1 MVPGDVSKGSWGI
14 PAKIFFKLSGDLII
28 AQDMTDIS
36 YFWFIDSF
44 TSEHKDKDDICFFF
58 SCYTARVDGYTA
70 WGHNI
75 LECVTVLNKM
85 LIRFKSD
92 CDRTLCRMYTGLNV
106 NIFFLPD
113 SRDAIASKNYSYYN
127 DFNFLPYIL
136 FLIFCKRWMDFY
148 NMKVLDYYFPCSD
161 STVQ

>member
-14 PAKIFFKLSGDLII
+14 LAKIFSSCPETLLLPRIWQTSPTSGSLIALPQNI
-28 AQDMTDIS
+28 KTKTT
-36 YFWFIDSF
+36 FV
-44 TSEHKDKDDICFFF
+44 FFF

-75 LECVTVLNKM
+75 LECMTVLNKM

-106 NIFFLPD
+106 NIFFLTD

-148 NMKVLDYYFPCSD
+148 NMKVLYYYFPCSD